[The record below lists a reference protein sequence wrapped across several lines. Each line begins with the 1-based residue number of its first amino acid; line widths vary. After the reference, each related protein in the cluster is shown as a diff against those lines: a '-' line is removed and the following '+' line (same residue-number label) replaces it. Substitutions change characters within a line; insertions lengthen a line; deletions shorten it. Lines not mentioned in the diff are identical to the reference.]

1 MALCLLA
8 LLIGLVQNIS
18 KMQASVVPL
27 TPILVRSWGTGGSGV
42 GPAVGRDR
50 CFRTRANARPVDL
63 KWGRTRLLFVHF
75 GERRQDHAA
84 GNASTPGGSMISSP
98 RQHYSNQATA
108 YALVQAHDTTRG
120 LLNAALIGALCWSL
134 IGVLGWALA

>member
-1 MALCLLA
+1 MALRLLA
-8 LLIGLVQNIS
+8 LGIGLVQNGS

-27 TPILVRSWGTGGSGV
+27 TPVVVRSWGTGGSGF

-50 CFRTRANARPVDL
+50 CFRTRATARRVDL

-75 GERRQDHAA
+75 GVRRQDHAA
-84 GNASTPGGSMISSP
+84 GGASTSGGAMISSP
-98 RQHYSNQATA
+98 RQHSNQATA
-108 YALVQAHDTTRG
+108 YALVQAHDAARG